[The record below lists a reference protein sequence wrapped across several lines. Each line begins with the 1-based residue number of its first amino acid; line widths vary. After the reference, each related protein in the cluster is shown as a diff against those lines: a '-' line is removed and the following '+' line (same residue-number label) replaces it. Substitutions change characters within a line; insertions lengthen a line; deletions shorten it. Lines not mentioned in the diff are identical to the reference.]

1 MVQCKKCKLFMST
14 TKEETVKCSGKCES
28 VFHKKCA
35 AKIKSIQLNG
45 LCEVCSKDSP
55 GGTKTPLGK
64 IEVDVKEV
72 SAEVLLK
79 EMNNK
84 LEIIYKM
91 ERNLED
97 LKESVDFYA
106 EKYQKMMEFKEDAE
120 KKIKS
125 LEQKNIYLEK
135 CNLALEE
142 RVVDLEMKDK
152 QMNIEIIG
160 LEKQEEED
168 TKETVKK
175 LALNLNLNPKD
186 ILDAQRVGREKP
198 ENSKPQPVI
207 VTLKSKTS
215 RDQWLKSRKNR
226 VSNHDL
232 YGNSSTK
239 IIFINEDLP
248 SCKRQ
253 LFWCA
258 KNELKSYYKYIWI
271 QNSNILARK
280 ENDPKIYR
288 IRREQDVYSLK
299 KQ

>member
-35 AKIKSIQLNG
+35 VKIKSIQLNG
-45 LCEVCSKDSP
+45 LCETCFKD
-55 GGTKTPLGK
+55 GTKTPPSGK
-64 IEVDVKEV
+64 IELDIKEV

-91 ERNLED
+91 ERKLED

-106 EKYQKMMEFKEDAE
+106 EQYQKMIKFKDEAE
-120 KKIKS
+120 KKMKS

-142 RVVDLEMKDK
+142 RVLDLEMKEK
-152 QMNIEIIG
+152 QMNVEIIG

-168 TKETVKK
+168 TKEIVQK
-175 LALNLNLNPKD
+175 LALNLTLNPED
-186 ILDAQRVGREKP
+186 IMEAQRVGREKP
-198 ENSKPQPVI
+198 ENNKPQPVI
-207 VTLKSKTS
+207 VTLKSKKA

-226 VSNHDL
+226 VCNHDL
-232 YGNSSTK
+232 YGNDSTK
-239 IIFINEDLP
+239 KIFINEDLP

-258 KNELKSYYKYIWI
+258 KNELKSIYKYIWI

-288 IRREQDVYSLK
+288 IRREQDVFSLK